1 MVNPNV
7 HLALSRARQEEL
19 IREAE
24 RRRLRPASGNER
36 PGALA
41 RLAARLRRR
50 PARRAA
56 PASS

>member
-1 MVNPNV
+1 MVNPNT
-7 HLALSRARQEEL
+7 HLALHRARQEEIL
-19 IREAE
+19 REAS
-24 RRRLRPASGNER
+24 RHRLRHGSGGER

-41 RLAARLRRR
+41 RLAARLRHR